1 MLTID
6 LNRTDGGE
14 CVCTAVGDLDASTAW
29 RLRQVMAE
37 LASTSL
43 VLLDMSGVTFVDSAG
58 LGALVGGIRR
68 TREFGGD
75 VAVVCNRPVIN
86 RLLHTTGLDRI
97 VVIVETMKEALQEL
111 QTNITDS
118 SVDAWAVASLRSR

>member
-1 MLTID
+1 MLTIE

-14 CVCTAVGDLDASTAW
+14 SVCTAVGDLDASTAW
-29 RLRQVMAE
+29 QLRQVMAE

-43 VLLDMSGVTFVDSAG
+43 VLLNMSGVTFVDSAG

-75 VAVVCNRPVIN
+75 VAVVCSRPVIN
-86 RLLHTTGLDRI
+86 RLLRTTGLDRI
-97 VVIVETMKEALQEL
+97 VIIADTVDEARQALESD
-111 QTNITDS
+111 IP
-118 SVDAWAVASLRSR
+118 AVR

>member
-6 LNRTDGGE
+6 LNRTDVGE
-14 CVCTAVGDLDASTAW
+14 NVCTATGDLDASTAW

-37 LASTSL
+37 LASSAL
-43 VLLDMSGVTFVDSAG
+43 VLLDLSGVTFVDSAG

-97 VVIVETMKEALQEL
+97 VIIAETMGGARAEL
-111 QTNITDS
+111 ESCSLDTP
-118 SVDAWAVASLRSR
+118 AVASLRIR

>member
-1 MLTID
+1 MLTIEVS
-6 LNRTDGGE
+6 RTDIGE
-14 CVCTAVGDLDASTAW
+14 DVCAAVGDLDASTAW

-37 LASTSL
+37 LATSAL
-43 VLLDMSGVTFVDSAG
+43 ILLDMSGVTFVDSAG

-86 RLLHTTGLDRI
+86 RLLRTTGLDRI
-97 VVIVETMKEALQEL
+97 VIIAETLDEARAEL
-111 QTNITDS
+111 ES
-118 SVDAWAVASLRSR
+118 SSLETRAIASLRRR